1 MEFCYKKRLF
11 FLFFFERKTQKQA
24 AKVKNVPALLGCDA
38 RCMKYA
44 HLKPSQEGS
53 FAM

>member
-1 MEFCYKKRLF
+1 MNNQI
-11 FLFFFERKTQKQA
+11 QKQA
-24 AKVKNVPALLGCDA
+24 AKMKDVLALLGCDA
-38 RCMKYA
+38 CRVKYA